1 MNDNDSTVLTIFDL
15 VIARYVF
22 GRLIFPNIDMEAVR
36 LHRHFNI
43 VLKK

>member
-22 GRLIFPNIDMEAVR
+22 GRLIFPINMKAVR